1 MIHGEG
7 GDEVADG
14 GAGEIREAVAQVKE
28 GGALEPAV
36 PCESGH
42 DDDPDL
48 GGVDEGDAEPPAF
61 GGGQFVGWPDSF
73 DDQKHDGNGGEEQ
86 NHAGGWG

>member
-1 MIHGEG
+1 MANAVPPIVDEG
-7 GDEVADG
+7 GNEVADG

-28 GGALEPAV
+28 GGVLKPTV
-36 PCESGH
+36 PGESGY

-61 GGGQFVGWPDSF
+61 GGRKFVGGPDSF
-73 DDQKHDGNGGEEQ
+73 DDQKHNGNGGEE
-86 NHAGGWG
+86 